1 MTSEENNEATVNFFK
16 EHKFFGY
23 PESAVTFFK
32 QGKLPMLSTD
42 GKILLDEKGKIK
54 EAADGHGGIFQSML
68 KDGVIYD
75 MKSRGIEWVFI
86 GGVDN
91 VLVNMVDAVLI
102 GLAEDKHVLAAGKSI
117 VKAGPKEKVGV
128 FCKKMASQVL

>member
-1 MTSEENNEATVNFFK
+1 MKK
-16 EHKFFGY
+16 E
-23 PESAVTFFK
+23 
-32 QGKLPMLSTD
+32 
-42 GKILLDEKGKIK
+42 KIK

-102 GLAEDKHVLAAGKSI
+102 GLAE
-117 VKAGPKEKVGV
+117 EKT
-128 FCKKMASQVL
+128 CASCRKKYC